1 MEDYPNINR
10 VTLCGEVCAA
20 PVLSHVNHGES
31 FFRLMLSVRRLSGQS
46 DELPVI
52 ASQQQAEAVHCDD
65 NVCVTG
71 QLRSFNN
78 KSGVGSRLIL
88 SVFAYQLYPAAAPPQ
103 NRIQLS
109 GIICKTPTVRRTPLG
124 RSICDVILAVNRRYG
139 RADYLPC
146 IAWGIVAQQVGHM
159 GVGER
164 LTAEG
169 RIQSRV
175 YSKNTGG
182 QPQQRTAYEV
192 SIMHPAAPEDFSV
205 AGTP

>member
-10 VTLCGEVCAA
+10 VTLCGDVCSA
-20 PVLSHVNHGES
+20 PALSHVNHGES
-31 FFRLMLSVRRLSGQS
+31 FYRLTLCVSRLSGQN
-46 DELPVI
+46 DQLPVI
-52 ASQQQAEAVHCDD
+52 ASARLIQSVQVGDT
-65 NVCVTG
+65 VCVNG

-88 SVFAYQLYPAAAPPQ
+88 SVFAYQLYPLAAPPQ

-109 GIICKTPTVRRTPLG
+109 GVICKAPVVRRTPLG
-124 RSICDVILAVNRRYG
+124 RSICDVVLAINRRYG

-146 IAWGIVAQQVGHM
+146 IAWGIVAQQVGQM
-159 GVGER
+159 PVGQR

-175 YSKNTGG
+175 YSKTVGARTE
-182 QPQQRTAYEV
+182 QRTAYEV
-192 SIMHPAAPEDFSV
+192 SIMHPSAAADFDT
-205 AGTP
+205 AP

>member
-10 VTLCGEVCAA
+10 VTLCGEVCDA

-31 FFRLMLSVRRLSGQS
+31 FYRLTLCVRRLSGQC
-46 DELPVI
+46 DQLPVI
-52 ASQQQAEAVHCDD
+52 ASAQLVAAVEPGDS
-65 NVCVTG
+65 VCVNG

-88 SVFAYQLYPAAAPPQ
+88 SVFAYQLYPLVAPPQ

-109 GIICKTPTVRRTPLG
+109 GVICKPPTVRRTPLG
-124 RSICDVILAVNRRYG
+124 RSICDVILAINRRYG

-146 IAWGIVAQQVGHM
+146 IAWGIVAQQVGQM
-159 GVGER
+159 QVGQR
-164 LTAEG
+164 LSAEG

-175 YSKNTGG
+175 YSKNTGS
-182 QPQQRTAYEV
+182 QTEQRTAYEV
-192 SIMHPAAPEDFSV
+192 SIMHPASPEDFD
-205 AGTP
+205 APLED